1 MCMTAW
7 STLVAPIY
15 LTKLVGLQ
23 RAHLQLWNPQPIH
36 HSGSTSTSIGLRWD
50 CTVHWT
56 AAVSVSRVA
65 SRRLV
70 LPDNCALC
78 GCHDT
83 LTRRIYDTRLSPG
96 PRSPC
101 PSHLVSVLDTVVV
114 VVLQMALR
122 GPHHFLTQSLY
133 SFT

>member
-1 MCMTAW
+1 MEHFGSTNISYKACRIAE
-7 STLVAPIY
+7 STLAAVEPTTHTPLGVNVYVYRLA
-15 LTKLVGLQ
+15 VGLYCT
-23 RAHLQLWNPQPIH
+23 LD
-36 HSGSTSTSIGLRWD
+36 SSSIGFS
-50 CTVHWT
+50 C
-56 AAVSVSRVA
+56 RVA

-114 VVLQMALR
+114 VVVLQMALR